1 MRWIIRIAG
10 FIAVIVV
17 LGLGAL
23 VAVPTERVAGLVAD
37 RLSAATGRTV
47 SMDGEL
53 RPTLFPS
60 LGIRVADVSIGNPD
74 WVEAGPLL
82 TAERLDV
89 SVEWAPLLRGEIRL
103 DRAEFV
109 APRITLMR
117 ASDGRVS
124 WDFAEGETTAPP
136 TGGASPE
143 ASAPA
148 PGPFLIGFDRA
159 VISDGE
165 LRWIDEAAAQAVTV
179 TGLDAVLSLPSG
191 TARATLE
198 ASADLDGRRLEA
210 ALAVDGVAPLL
221 AGQVRPATAALTWEG
236 GQASFEGR
244 LSLTPALDG
253 TFAVDAADLSP
264 LLAIAGA
271 AVPAL
276 PEGAGRDRIA
286 AEGQITLTDAGTV
299 HLREGV
305 VSLDG
310 NEFRVALDM
319 QPGEARPAVRG
330 TVSGGVITVASGR
343 SAGSG
348 GSASGEGAAGSP
360 GWPSDRIDVSGLFA
374 ADAEIALRLGGVTL
388 DAAQLGAVELNATL
402 NNGRLVFEIGRI
414 EAYGGRLAG
423 QFVVNGRNGLSV
435 GGDLILTEVQLAPL
449 LDEFANYDRL
459 EGTGSASL
467 QFLGVG
473 NDVATIMSGLEG
485 QGDFAFG
492 AGAIIGFDLAGMIR
506 NFDASFR
513 GAGARTVYDSISA
526 NFTVDDGVLRNDDL
540 ALDAPWGG
548 VEGAGSVDLGAR
560 TVDYRVI
567 PGVMRNEAGEA
578 GIAVPILVSGPW
590 SGLRFRPDLEYLAEQ
605 EFLEQRD
612 RLAAEAE
619 ARINEER
626 DRLEQ
631 GLRERAS
638 ELLGTQTDAGEGGDE
653 AAGALQDRLS
663 EEAENVLSR
672 LLGGSSNEEA
682 SE

>member
-1 MRWIIRIAG
+1 
-10 FIAVIVV
+10 
-17 LGLGAL
+17 
-23 VAVPTERVAGLVAD
+23 
-37 RLSAATGRTV
+37 
-47 SMDGEL
+47 
-53 RPTLFPS
+53 
-60 LGIRVADVSIGNPD
+60 
-74 WVEAGPLL
+74 
-82 TAERLDV
+82 
-89 SVEWAPLLRGEIRL
+89 
-103 DRAEFV
+103 
-109 APRITLMR
+109 
-117 ASDGRVS
+117 
-124 WDFAEGETTAPP
+124 
-136 TGGASPE
+136 
-143 ASAPA
+143 
-148 PGPFLIGFDRA
+148 
-159 VISDGE
+159 
-165 LRWIDEAAAQAVTV
+165 
-179 TGLDAVLSLPSG
+179 
-191 TARATLE
+191 
-198 ASADLDGRRLEA
+198 
-210 ALAVDGVAPLL
+210 
-221 AGQVRPATAALTWEG
+221 
-236 GQASFEGR
+236 
-244 LSLTPALDG
+244 
-253 TFAVDAADLSP
+253 
-264 LLAIAGA
+264 
-271 AVPAL
+271 
-276 PEGAGRDRIA
+276 
-286 AEGQITLTDAGTV
+286 
-299 HLREGV
+299 
-305 VSLDG
+305 
-310 NEFRVALDM
+310 
-319 QPGEARPAVRG
+319 
-330 TVSGGVITVASGR
+330 
-343 SAGSG
+343 
-348 GSASGEGAAGSP
+348 
-360 GWPSDRIDVSGLFA
+360 
-374 ADAEIALRLGGVTL
+374 
-388 DAAQLGAVELNATL
+388 LNATL